1 MIKETIFFLIF
12 LISTSIYSQQPN
24 FDKYQYII
32 VSDKFDFVKTTNEY
46 QTSSLTKF
54 LLRKKGFQVFL
65 GDEKLPQDLQDN
77 RCIALQASVKDASSM
92 FTVKTFI
99 ELKNC
104 HGKVLYTSMVGKS
117 KEKDYKLGYREA
129 IRNAFDTMTDF
140 EYSYSPVS
148 VVKVV
153 EKQEI
158 IVPVAEPVNP
168 EITKEL
174 KTKGNTVIDTVDV
187 LYAQA
192 VKNGFQL
199 INTKPE
205 VVFIILNSNLKD
217 VFVIKDKNGVFYK
230 LGELWVSEY
239 YENNQLIQK
248 EFQVKF

>member
-1 MIKETIFFLIF
+1 MIKETIFFLIL
-12 LISTSIYSQQPN
+12 LISISIYSQQSN
-24 FDKYQYII
+24 FDKYKYII

-65 GDEKLPQDLQDN
+65 GNEQLPQDLQDN

-99 ELKNC
+99 ELKDC
-104 HGKVLYTSMVGKS
+104 HGKVLYTSEVGKS
-117 KEKDYKLGYREA
+117 KEKDYQLGYREA
-129 IRNAFDTMTDF
+129 IRNAFDTMIDF
-140 EYSYSPVS
+140 EYSYNRVS
-148 VVKVV
+148 ITKVEEEQDV
-153 EKQEI
+153 
-158 IVPVAEPVNP
+158 IVPITMVTIPA
-168 EITKEL
+168 ITKES
-174 KTKGNTVIDTVDV
+174 KMHGNAVADTVDV

-192 VKNGFQL
+192 LKNGFQL

-230 LGELWVSEY
+230 IGGHWVSEY

>member
-1 MIKETIFFLIF
+1 MIKKTIFFLI
-12 LISTSIYSQQPN
+12 LLVSTSVYSQQAN

-54 LLRKKGFQVFL
+54 LFRKKGFKVFL
-65 GDEKLPQDLQDN
+65 GNDKLPKDLQDN
-77 RCIALQASVKDASSM
+77 RCIALQAIVKDASSM

-99 ELKNC
+99 EVKDC
-104 HGKVLYTSMVGKS
+104 HGKILYTSKVGKS
-117 KEKDYKLGYREA
+117 KEKEYQKGYREA
-129 IRNAFDTMTDF
+129 IRNAFDTMADF
-140 EYSYSPVS
+140 EYSYSPAS
-148 VVKVV
+148 LVKTD
-153 EKQEI
+153 EKEEI
-158 IVPVAEPVNP
+158 IIPIAGVVLPN
-168 EITKEL
+168 ITAEL
-174 KTKGNTVIDTVDV
+174 KAAGNAIAGVVGV

-205 VVFIILNSNLKD
+205 VVFIILNTNLKD

-230 LGELWVSEY
+230 VDENWVSEY

>member
-1 MIKETIFFLIF
+1 MIKKTTFFLVL
-12 LISTSIYSQQPN
+12 LISTSIYSQQLN

-32 VSDKFDFVKTTNEY
+32 VPDKFDFVKTTNEY

-54 LLRKKGFQVFL
+54 LLRKKGFKVFL
-65 GDEKLPQDLQDN
+65 GNEKLPQNLQDN
-77 RCIALQASVKDASSM
+77 RCLALQASVRDASSM

-117 KEKDYKLGYREA
+117 KEKDYQQGYQEA
-129 IRNAFDTMTDF
+129 IRNAFDSMTDF

-148 VVKVV
+148 LVKV
-153 EKQEI
+153 EEEQEV
-158 IVPVAEPVNP
+158 IVPIPEVRIA

-174 KTKGNTVIDTVDV
+174 KTPGNLVVGAVDV
-187 LYAQA
+187 LYAQTL
-192 VKNGFQL
+192 KNGFQL

-230 LGELWVSEY
+230 VGELWVSEY
-239 YENNQLIQK
+239 YENSQLIQK

>member
-1 MIKETIFFLIF
+1 MIKKTIFFLI
-12 LISTSIYSQQPN
+12 LLVSASIYSQQPN

-54 LLRKKGFQVFL
+54 LFRKKGFKVFL
-65 GDEKLPQDLQDN
+65 GNEKLPKDLQDN

-99 ELKNC
+99 ELKDC
-104 HGKVLYTSMVGKS
+104 HGKILYTSKVGNS
-117 KEKDYKLGYREA
+117 KEKEYQKGYREA

-140 EYSYSPVS
+140 EYSYSPAS
-148 VVKVV
+148 LVKTD
-153 EKQEI
+153 EKEEI
-158 IVPVAEPVNP
+158 IIPIAGVVLPN
-168 EITKEL
+168 ITAEL
-174 KTKGNTVIDTVDV
+174 KTAGNAVAGLVGV

-205 VVFIILNSNLKD
+205 VVFIILNTNLKD

-230 LGELWVSEY
+230 VDENWVSEY